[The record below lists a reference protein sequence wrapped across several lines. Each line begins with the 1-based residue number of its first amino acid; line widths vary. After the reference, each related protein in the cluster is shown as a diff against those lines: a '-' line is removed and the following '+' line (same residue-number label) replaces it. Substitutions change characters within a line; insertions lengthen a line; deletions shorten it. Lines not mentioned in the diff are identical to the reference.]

1 MPVIHAQRLSDLSP
15 EVIQAVKR
23 VYAPAPTLPVDCVS
37 NYPALECPMCGRERK
52 PRSLNKDGSVT
63 YSCAPDH
70 VNHGSQYTWRIA
82 VDGTL
87 ID

>member
-1 MPVIHAQRLSDLSP
+1 MPDAADS
-15 EVIQAVKR
+15 VK
-23 VYAPAPTLPVDCVS
+23 
-37 NYPALECPMCGRERK
+37 NYPALGCPLCDRMCN

-82 VDGTL
+82 ADGAL

>member
-1 MPVIHAQRLSDLSP
+1 MTVIHTQRLSDLSP
-15 EVIQAVKR
+15 EAIQAAKR
-23 VYAPAPTLPVDCVS
+23 LYAPVPALPVDCVG
-37 NYPALECPMCGRERK
+37 NYPALECPLCGKARK
-52 PRSLNKDGSVT
+52 PRTLNKDRSVT

-82 VDGTL
+82 ADGTL